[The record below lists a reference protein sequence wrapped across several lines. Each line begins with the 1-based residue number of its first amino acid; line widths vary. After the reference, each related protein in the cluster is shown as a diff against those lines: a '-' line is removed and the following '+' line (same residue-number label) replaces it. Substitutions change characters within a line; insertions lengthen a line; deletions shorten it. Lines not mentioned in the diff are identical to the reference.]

1 MTRIPALPA
10 LALAAGLAALPAK
23 AQEVSIAPGAFAGFD
38 GISAE
43 CIIHTPDKF
52 ADGACAALFKA
63 AAAGAEKAGVTL
75 VEAGTVNWEDVPVKD
90 RKHLDPPACG
100 PAQPVRLTFFIR
112 GAQSDR
118 ITGGFVRAVMWT
130 PAQAEGRSGKLVLW
144 EASTLGTGP
153 RKGLRAAVVKSIA
166 DKLDTPF
173 AALKAHGSKP

>member
-1 MTRIPALPA
+1 MTRTRAT
-10 LALAAGLAALPAK
+10 LALAASLLALPAQ
-23 AQEVSIAPGAFAGFD
+23 AQEVTIAPGAFAGFN

-63 AAAGAEKAGVTL
+63 AAAGAQKAGISL
-75 VEAGTVNWEDVPVKD
+75 AQAGTANWEDVPVKD
-90 RKHLDPPACG
+90 RKHLDPPAGG

-130 PAQAEGRSGKLVLW
+130 PATAEGRPGKLVLW
-144 EASTLGTGP
+144 EAATLGTGP

-166 DKLDTPF
+166 EKLETPF
-173 AALKAHGSKP
+173 AALKADNKP

>member
-1 MTRIPALPA
+1 MTRTPALPA
-10 LALAAGLAALPAK
+10 LALAAGLAALPAR

-63 AAAGAEKAGVTL
+63 ASAGAQKAGINFS
-75 VEAGTVNWEDVPVKD
+75 EAGTANWEDVPVKD
-90 RKHLDPPACG
+90 RKHLDPPAGG
-100 PAQPVRLTFFIR
+100 PAKPVRLTFFIR

-118 ITGGFVRAVMWT
+118 ITGGFMRAVMWT
-130 PAQAEGRSGKLVLW
+130 PAEAEGRSGKLVLW
-144 EASTLGTGP
+144 EAATLGAGP

-166 DKLDTPF
+166 DKLETPF
-173 AALKAHGSKP
+173 AALKADGGKP